1 MFRPVPAFL
10 APLLSLVLVACGG
23 SCGRGG
29 ARDAGP
35 AARPEAPAPEGLL
48 VDVAADDLGAFLT
61 AARASVESPMAREL
75 LPADAASLLDRFTET
90 PVALRRHVPANAR
103 IRMLLVRTRDVT
115 RAAMAVKATVEN
127 DPARPLGPEVA
138 LVDGAPHDARW
149 VLGRPATDA
158 PALAFRDG
166 VLVVADDERTLAATL
181 PYLLDT
187 QMPRDVGRGLH
198 VHLPDGVLAQKI
210 RPLLDMQLERA
221 SRDLIVAARA
231 ERMQHE
237 EAPALGE
244 PERLVALI
252 RDPLRRWIAY
262 LPDVRDVFVDL
273 DATPTGLA
281 LEARVA
287 VKPGTPLA
295 DTLAGATVGAPF
307 GLGALPVGTAFA
319 VSQRRSDADAP
330 VVELL
335 ADLAGGRLGAE
346 DRSALEGASRTL
358 DTARGTASVTAL
370 GATDQGAFLLFGAE
384 PGAAELS
391 SEALR
396 SALRVPYVSGAVAS
410 IVGCEGAIDVA
421 SPAEATSFPLC
432 RRREPP
438 YPALGTA
445 RTERGVAV
453 AITQLPTSDA
463 AHPAPTTFASA
474 LPRGGRGSIGANPD
488 VARALGT
495 FGDKAIVSVLV
506 SPQRIVPALGFF
518 GSPILRRLSRA
529 AVPTG
534 EDAPIVL
541 AVSRDG
547 GGLRLQALAMP
558 HGIDQLTDVIAL
570 FSTLWSA
577 VP

>member
-1 MFRPVPAFL
+1 MFRPAPAL
-10 APLLSLVLVACGG
+10 LVPLLSLVLAACGG

-29 ARDAGP
+29 ARDGGA

-48 VDVAADDLGAFLT
+48 VDVAADDLGAFLG
-61 AARASVESPMAREL
+61 AARASVESPMAREV

-103 IRMLLVRTRDVT
+103 IRMLLVRTNDVT
-115 RAAMAVKATVEN
+115 RAAMAVRATVEN
-127 DPARPLGPEVA
+127 DPARPLGPEIA
-138 LVDGAPHDARW
+138 LVNGAPHDARW

-158 PALAFRDG
+158 PAIAFRDG

-187 QMPRDVGRGLH
+187 QMRRDVGRGLH
-198 VHLPDGVLAQKI
+198 LHIPEGVLATKI
-210 RPLLDMQLERA
+210 RPLLDLSLERA

-244 PERLVALI
+244 PERLVALV

-262 LPDVRDVFVDL
+262 LPDAREVFVDL
-273 DATPTGLA
+273 DATPAGLV
-281 LEARVA
+281 LEARVG

-295 DTLAGATVGAPF
+295 DALAGSTVGAPF

-335 ADLAGGRLGAE
+335 ADLAGSRLGAE
-346 DRSALEGASRTL
+346 DRAALEGASRTL

-391 SEALR
+391 PEALR
-396 SALRVPYVSGAVAS
+396 SALRVPYVSGAIGSV
-410 IVGCEGAIDVA
+410 VGCEGAIDVA
-421 SPAEATSFPLC
+421 SAADAPTFPLC

-453 AITQLPTSDA
+453 AITQLPASEA
-463 AHPAPTTFASA
+463 AHPAPTTFAHA
-474 LPRGGRGSIGANPD
+474 LPRGGRGSIGADPD

-495 FGDKAIVSVLV
+495 FGDKAIVAVLV
-506 SPQRIVPALGFF
+506 APQRIVPALGFF

-529 AVPTG
+529 AVPAG
-534 EDAPIVL
+534 EDAPLVL

-547 GGLRLQALAMP
+547 TGLRLQALAMP
-558 HGIDQLTDVIAL
+558 HSIDQLTDVISL